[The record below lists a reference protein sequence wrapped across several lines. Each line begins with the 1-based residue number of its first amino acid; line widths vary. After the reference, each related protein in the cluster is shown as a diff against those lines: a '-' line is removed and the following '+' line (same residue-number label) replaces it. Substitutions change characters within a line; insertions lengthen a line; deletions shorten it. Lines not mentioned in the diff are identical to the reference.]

1 MPPGWDDQLSLFA
14 QSEGFSQPWTSTA
27 KTDSPSPPGQLV
39 TLLPG
44 KLAVHS
50 VSKEDLGKGG
60 TLGLGFVGIAQ
71 FGQVRK
77 TEAVYEL

>member
-1 MPPGWDDQLSLFA
+1 MTSCPCLPSLRGSHNPGLPLLK
-14 QSEGFSQPWTSTA
+14 P
-27 KTDSPSPPGQLV
+27 DSPSPPGQLV

-60 TLGLGFVGIAQ
+60 ALGLGFVGIAQ